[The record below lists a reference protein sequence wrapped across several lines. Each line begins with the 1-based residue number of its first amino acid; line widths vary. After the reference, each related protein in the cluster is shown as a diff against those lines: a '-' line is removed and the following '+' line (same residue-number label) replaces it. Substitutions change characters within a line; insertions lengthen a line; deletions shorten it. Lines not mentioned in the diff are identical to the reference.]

1 VRGFS
6 NKIAK
11 MKKLLNKIIKKKDEL
26 DLLEQQADIEINKI
40 CAFEAGL
47 TFCEGDGYLI
57 INTETTNVANLG
69 LLNGKTE
76 TNKLTEAEHEKY
88 SI

>member
-1 VRGFS
+1 
-6 NKIAK
+6 
-11 MKKLLNKIIKKKDEL
+11 MKRRLNKIIKMKDEL

-40 CAFEAGL
+40 CDFEAGL
-47 TFCEGDGYLI
+47 TFCEGDGFLI
-57 INTETTNVANLG
+57 INTETTDVASLG

-76 TNKLTEAEHEKY
+76 TNKLTEAEHKKY